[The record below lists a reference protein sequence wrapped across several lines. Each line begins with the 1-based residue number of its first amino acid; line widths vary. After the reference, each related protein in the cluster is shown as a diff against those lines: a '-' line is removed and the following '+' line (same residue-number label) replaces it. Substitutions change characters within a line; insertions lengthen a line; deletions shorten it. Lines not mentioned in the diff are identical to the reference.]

1 MGHRTTELAS
11 KIIRKTKIED
21 SEQQLIVFLHETIFS
36 SSLQECEL
44 TPLPLR
50 SHLDR
55 HED

>member
-36 SSLQECEL
+36 SSLQENEL
-44 TPLPLR
+44 TPLTLR